1 MLNSFDYFNQYSNM
15 VNESIYLLNS
25 IWSYLEENIVGM
37 QTKNQLDYHLKPK
50 S

>member
-1 MLNSFDYFNQYSNM
+1 MVHSLDYLNQYSKM
-15 VNESIYLLNS
+15 VNESTYPLDS
-25 IWSYLEENIVGM
+25 IWSYLEEKIVGM